1 MTIRASDIMDR
12 TPPTVAPDVL
22 VKDLSQKLLDER
34 LDGVCVVRDGELVGV
49 VTAMDLIF
57 QEQPVHMPSFFVFL
71 DALIPLENP
80 RRAEHDLEKIA
91 GARVGDIMST
101 EIRTATPQTPAE
113 DLARLMVEH
122 HVSIIPVVDGTRLVG
137 VVDKRGMLRA
147 AFTK

>member
-1 MTIRASDIMDR
+1 MTLRASDIMDR

-22 VKDLSQKLLDER
+22 VKDLARRLLDER
-34 LDGVCVVRDGELVGV
+34 LDGVCVVEDGQLAGV

-57 QEQPVHMPSFFVFL
+57 QEQPVHLPSFFVFL

-91 GARVGDIMST
+91 GARVADIMST
-101 EIRTATPQTPAE
+101 DVRTATPNTPAE
-113 DLARLMVEH
+113 ELARMMVEH
-122 HVSIIPVVDGTRLVG
+122 HLSIVPVVDGRRLAG